1 MIYRMTPAQIERHA
15 ELAMDALDRRL
26 MNGTLTQVAYDAA
39 VKALDAET
47 ERLWRTAQFTIDKA
61 Y

>member
-1 MIYRMTPAQIERHA
+1 MTYLTPSQIERRA

-26 MNGTLTQVAYDAA
+26 MAGTITQTAYDDA
-39 VKALDAET
+39 VKALDAEC
-47 ERLWRTAQFTIDKA
+47 ERLWRSTMFAIDKA

>member
-1 MIYRMTPAQIERHA
+1 MTYLTPSQIERRA

-26 MNGTLTQVAYDAA
+26 MVGTITQVAYDAA

-47 ERLWRTAQFTIDKA
+47 ERLWRTAQFTIDEA